1 MSQRSSDKFDINL
14 PVTLNLVV
22 SDLQF
27 SNHDGFKGKQ
37 LDNAIEE
44 FKEKIKSYLI
54 DRVER
59 EFYSLEF
66 LDSVDFVNFEVKS
79 VK

>member
-22 SDLQF
+22 SDLKF
-27 SNHDGFKGKQ
+27 SNHEGFKGKQ
-37 LDNAIEE
+37 LENAIEE
-44 FKEKIKSYLI
+44 FKEKIQSYLI

-59 EFYSLEF
+59 EFCSIEF
-66 LDSVDFVNFEVKS
+66 LNSVDFVSFEVKS

>member
-1 MSQRSSDKFDINL
+1 MSQRSSDTFDINL

-22 SDLQF
+22 SDLKF
-27 SNHDGFKGKQ
+27 SNHDGFKDKQ
-37 LDNAIEE
+37 IELAIEE
-44 FKEKIKSYLI
+44 FKEKIVSYLN

-59 EFYSLEF
+59 EFWSIEF
-66 LDSVDFVNFEVKS
+66 LNSVDFVSFEVKS